1 MKYSIP
7 NIVENKEV
15 NNLFDWVITVL
26 LFIFVVLV
34 VTLAL
39 TLKLIQLT
47 FIAPFQL
54 FSYFKRTIL

>member
-7 NIVENKEV
+7 NIIKDREV

-39 TLKLIQLT
+39 TFKLIQLI

-54 FSYFKRTIL
+54 FGYFKRGKL